1 MRSDKYLYG
10 GKKMPIRKTQQG
22 YWWGSKGPF
31 PTRQKAEE
39 VAAAAYSH
47 GYKKPEKN
55 PQQKK

>member
-1 MRSDKYLYG
+1 
-10 GKKMPIRKTQQG
+10 MPIRKTQQG